1 MSQTMH
7 DAIHS
12 PLPTM
17 VSQSSPWMP
26 IVMKVQPEAMNPNNP
41 TI

>member
-7 DAIHS
+7 EAIQS

-17 VSQSSPWMP
+17 VSRSSLRIP
-26 IVMKVQPEAMNPNNP
+26 IVMKVQPEAMNPSNP